1 MEEKQENTSTQTTTV
16 CPYCGEKILVTAKK
30 CKHCGKW
37 LEKKCPQCGEWVNAE
52 AKKCRYC
59 GYWFD
64 AWQRR
69 LQEKAEEE
77 KNKQLPSVE
86 EIQTAIEQKKDDE
99 KAGCL
104 MWIESIVII
113 FICSCIYDWAWWNS
127 LIAGVTIIVLLNI
140 YVIRILY
147 CIAISFVWGIIAVY
161 LSPWLFDES
170 DWEMTRRL
178 LTDDYADYWWMGLL
192 AAIISLVFHGPAM
205 KSRFNL

>member
-1 MEEKQENTSTQTTTV
+1 MEGRQGNRPSLTTKV
-16 CPYCGEKILVTAKK
+16 CPYCGEEILAAAKK

-64 AWQRR
+64 PWQRR

-77 KNKQLPSVE
+77 KNKQPPSAE
-86 EIQTAIEQKKDDE
+86 EMQAAIEEKKDDE

-113 FICSCIYDWAWWNS
+113 SVCGYIYDWEWWNS
-127 LIAGVTIIVLLNI
+127 LIAGVIILTLLNV
-140 YVIRILY
+140 YVLRILY
-147 CIAISFVWGIIAVY
+147 CIAISLVWGIIAVC

-170 DWEMTRRL
+170 DWEMTRRV

-192 AAIISLVFHGPAM
+192 AAVISLAAHGPAM
-205 KSRFNL
+205 KSRFNM